1 MTAAL
6 PAYSNHIGGASR
18 PAIGGGWL
26 DSTDPATGRVWARVP
41 DSGPEDVAEAVAA
54 ARRAFPEWRAHSPAR
69 RAAALR
75 RWAQTVGEHA
85 EDLART
91 ESRDNG
97 RVLRETRGAD
107 LPGGALHIEYNAG
120 LADKTAGETVDLGG
134 TASVS
139 TFYEPYGVVGVILPW
154 NAPLAMFFAKVSA
167 ALAAGNTVVVKPAEQ
182 ACCSVLA
189 GCALLEE
196 AGLPPGAVNVVAGT
210 GERAGEALV
219 LHPDV
224 AKVHF
229 TGSTATGRRVTEL
242 SAEGLTDL
250 SLELGGKSPCIVFDD
265 ADLDAAADG
274 AAGAIYTGGAGQSCV
289 AASRLLVQ
297 DSVFE
302 EFTARLRDRARALR
316 VGAPASPGTD
326 MGPIAFA
333 EQYRKVLSYL
343 ELGPKEGAETVFG
356 GRHGPD
362 ALSEPDP
369 DLSEGYW
376 VEPTLFAAE
385 DNGLR
390 ICQEEIFGPVTVALP
405 FSTEEEAYAVAN
417 DTGYGLAGGA
427 WTRDLARARRAV
439 AAIDAGTVWINTFRR
454 LHWAVPFGGRKQ
466 SGNLPSNGR
475 DALREW
481 LTLKA
486 AWIEPG

>member
-1 MTAAL
+1 MTL
-6 PAYSNHIGGASR
+6 PTYLNHIGGESR

-26 DSTDPATGRVWARVP
+26 DSTDPSTGRVWARVP
-41 DSGPEDVAEAVAA
+41 DSGPDDVAEAVDA
-54 ARRAFPEWRAHSPAR
+54 ARRAAPEWGAVPPAR
-69 RAAALR
+69 RAAVLR
-75 RWAQTVGEHA
+75 RWARAVVEHA
-85 EDLART
+85 DDLART

-107 LPGGALHIEYNAG
+107 LPGGAMHIEYNAG
-120 LADKTAGETVDLGG
+120 LADTVTGDTLHMGG

-139 TFYEPYGVVGVILPW
+139 TRLEPYGVVGVILPW
-154 NAPLAMFFAKVSA
+154 NAPLAMFFAKVSG
-167 ALAAGNTVVVKPAEQ
+167 ALAAGNAVVVKPAEQ

-219 LHPDV
+219 SHPGV

-242 SAEGLTDL
+242 SAAGITDL
-250 SLELGGKSPCIVFDD
+250 SLELGGKSACIVFDD
-265 ADLDAAADG
+265 ADLDAAAAG

-289 AASRLLVQ
+289 AASRFVVQ
-297 DSVFE
+297 DGVFE
-302 EFTARLRDRARALR
+302 AFTERVREYARALR
-316 VGAPASPGTD
+316 VGAPGAPDTG
-326 MGPIAFA
+326 MGPIASE

-343 ELGPKEGAETVFG
+343 ELGPKEGAELLFG
-356 GRHGPD
+356 GGSGPD
-362 ALSEPDP
+362 ALTEPDP
-369 DLSEGYW
+369 ALAGGYW
-376 VEPTLFAAE
+376 VEPTLFRTG

-390 ICQEEIFGPVTVALP
+390 ICQEEIFGPVAVALP
-405 FSTEEEAYAVAN
+405 FTAEEEAYAIAN
-417 DTGYGLAGGA
+417 GTGYGLAGGA

-439 AAIDAGTVWINTFRR
+439 DAIDAGTVWINTFRR
-454 LHWAVPFGGRKQ
+454 IHWAVPFGGRKQ
-466 SGNLPSNGR
+466 SGNLPSNGP